1 MKGIGILGSTG
12 SVGIQTLSVISK
24 FPKLFKVEMLT
35 SFHFSDELIKQIKRF
50 KPSYVYTKEKSGFS
64 LEGEEYTS
72 SIDDL
77 FNFFDSDRID
87 LIVSAISGTCGIVPT
102 YEAVLTGKE
111 VAIANK
117 ESWVS
122 AGPFLK
128 NAINR
133 SGAKVIPVDS
143 EHSAVF
149 QAIGKDK
156 RSVKK
161 IILTASRGPFH
172 DVESSGLKDIGIGE
186 VMKHPVWSMGPK
198 ISVDSATF
206 FNKGFEIIEAAELFD
221 LDFEDI
227 DVFVHKQGIVHS
239 LVGFSDGSLIAQLGQ
254 PDMRIPIGYAL
265 NYPERLPSLPDDVG
279 EVEFDQMSNIKF
291 DKPNER
297 EKRTLAVVK
306 EAWIRGI
313 GSRIVLNAAD
323 EAAVNAFLSG
333 RIRFC
338 DIVDFVENKVINISL
353 GEVFGMKDVIE
364 LSETLLR
371 EFDKELNKKI

>member
-24 FPKLFKVEMLT
+24 FPELFKVEMLT

-50 KPSYVYTKEKSGFS
+50 KPSYVYTKEKNGFS
-64 LEGEEYTS
+64 LEGEKYTS
-72 SIDDL
+72 NIDDL
-77 FNFFDSDRID
+77 FNFFDSAKID

-161 IILTASRGPFH
+161 IILTASGGPFH
-172 DVESSGLKDIGIGE
+172 DV
-186 VMKHPVWSMGPK
+186 
-198 ISVDSATF
+198 
-206 FNKGFEIIEAAELFD
+206 
-221 LDFEDI
+221 
-227 DVFVHKQGIVHS
+227 
-239 LVGFSDGSLIAQLGQ
+239 
-254 PDMRIPIGYAL
+254 
-265 NYPERLPSLPDDVG
+265 
-279 EVEFDQMSNIKF
+279 
-291 DKPNER
+291 
-297 EKRTLAVVK
+297 
-306 EAWIRGI
+306 
-313 GSRIVLNAAD
+313 
-323 EAAVNAFLSG
+323 
-333 RIRFC
+333 
-338 DIVDFVENKVINISL
+338 
-353 GEVFGMKDVIE
+353 
-364 LSETLLR
+364 
-371 EFDKELNKKI
+371 